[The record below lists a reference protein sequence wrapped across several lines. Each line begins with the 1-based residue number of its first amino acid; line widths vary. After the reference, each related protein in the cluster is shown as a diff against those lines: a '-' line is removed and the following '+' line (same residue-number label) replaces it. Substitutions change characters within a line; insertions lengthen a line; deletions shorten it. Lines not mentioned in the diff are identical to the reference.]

1 MNSTAGTLDLLTR
14 SDNRVALLRA
24 LADGGP
30 LDRYDLEDRLDVSR
44 RTVTRAL
51 DTLAEE
57 GYVGER
63 ESGYALT
70 AFGRLSVR
78 AYREYSEEM
87 SLLERYRPLLRDL
100 DADRFVLDPEL
111 LRGADLTVASEASP
125 YAILDRVL
133 ELRADATRI
142 REFAPGIEDKSV
154 RQLAD
159 RLRDGADLAAEV
171 VLPPGALEA
180 AQSHPEY
187 GDDHRVAREAESVDF
202 FVYPDRFS
210 TFLGVLD
217 DTVALAAGSDGRPSA
232 LAVSDRP
239 ELREWALDRFESL
252 RREGTPP
259 ADRS

>member
-1 MNSTAGTLDLLTR
+1 MDSSAGTLELLAR
-14 SDNRVALLRA
+14 SDSRIELLRA

-51 DTLAEE
+51 DALEEE

-78 AYREYSEEM
+78 AYREYSEEV

-100 DADRFVLDPEL
+100 DAGRFDLDPDL
-111 LRGADLTVASEASP
+111 LRGADLIVASEASP

-133 ELRADATRI
+133 ELRAEATRI

-159 RLRDGADLAAEV
+159 RLRDGADIAVEL

-180 AQSHPEY
+180 ALSHPEY
-187 GDDHRVAREAESVDF
+187 GDDHRVAREADSVDF
-202 FVYPDRFS
+202 FVYPDRFAA
-210 TFLGVLD
+210 FLGVLD
-217 DTVALAAGSDGRPSA
+217 DTVALAAGSGGRPSA

-239 ELREWALDRFESL
+239 DLREWALDRFRTF
-252 RREGTPP
+252 RREATPL
-259 ADRS
+259 ADGP